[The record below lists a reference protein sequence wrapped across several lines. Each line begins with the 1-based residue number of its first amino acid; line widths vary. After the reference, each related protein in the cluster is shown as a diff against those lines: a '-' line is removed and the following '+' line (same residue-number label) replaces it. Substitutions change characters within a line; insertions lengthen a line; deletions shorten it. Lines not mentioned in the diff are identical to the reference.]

1 MLEEQLS
8 HFHSFARVALQAALH
23 EVLKLVR
30 PVPRDHRHVNI
41 DDVVDELPPVS
52 DVGEGWIAS
61 CQLIGE
67 ASKRPYVDFF
77 GVKFACSNLW

>member
-1 MLEEQLS
+1 MLKEQLS
-8 HFHSFARVALQAALH
+8 HFHSFAGVALQAALH
-23 EVLKLVR
+23 EVLELSR
-30 PVPRDHRHVNI
+30 PVPCNLRHVNI
-41 DDVVDELPPVS
+41 DDVVDKLPPVS

-77 GVKFACSNLW
+77 GVRNASGNLW